1 MKNKRP
7 VENPVRHKCFFGMEV
22 FVVNVSH
29 YGIWKSET
37 TGSVMSPRQASL
49 NCGVNLR
56 SCVQSLML
64 TAVHHDA
71 ELLQEKIDI
80 SVIFHFSSFSEH
92 GENVPA
98 SDKILLQD
106 LQLKNRKLC

>member
-1 MKNKRP
+1 
-7 VENPVRHKCFFGMEV
+7 
-22 FVVNVSH
+22 
-29 YGIWKSET
+29 
-37 TGSVMSPRQASL
+37 
-49 NCGVNLR
+49 
-56 SCVQSLML
+56 ML

-71 ELLQEKIDI
+71 ELFQEKIDI